1 MVIADDELEN
11 GIADDE
17 FVLNLHALSHNSHDL
32 TGVNLFRY
40 Y

>member
-1 MVIADDELEN
+1 MVIGDYELEG

-17 FVLNLHALSHNSHDL
+17 FVLNSHALSHNSHDCM
-32 TGVNLFRY
+32 NLFRY